1 MRAAFLVGKFPAL
14 SETFILDQITGL
26 MDLGVGVDIF
36 SFSKRE
42 EGIVQPEVEQYGLMD
57 RTYHVHVPEAH
68 IPRMLNALRVL
79 INTPLK
85 RLPQALGGLNVIR
98 FGRDAVSLQLLHMLH
113 PFMRAGEYDVLHC
126 HFGNNGRYGRRLKQL
141 GVAGKLI
148 VTFHGY
154 DISRL
159 LKHPDAQDYY
169 QQVFDA
175 ADLLLPV
182 SEYWRQRLIDLGAD
196 PTRTLV
202 HRMGIDLDN
211 FPYYQRTLHAG
222 EPVRIFT
229 TGRLVEKKGI
239 EYGLRAVAEVLRRRP
254 EWKIEYEIVGAGPL
268 EAPLNALIDELGLR
282 GCAQLVGP
290 QTRDDIQR
298 RMRLAHLC
306 LLPSVTAEDGD
317 QEGIPVSLMEA
328 MATGLPVI
336 STCHTGIPELV
347 QDGISGL
354 LAEERDVEGLADR
367 IEHMI
372 EHPERWPEM
381 GRSGRAFVEKQHNNR
396 LLIPELKRIYEEVTD
411 LRVEQ

>member
-1 MRAAFLVGKFPAL
+1 MKVAFLVGKFPAL

-26 MDLGVGVDIF
+26 IDLGVAVDIF

-42 EGIVQPEVEQYGLMD
+42 EGMVQPEVEQYGLMD
-57 RTYHVHVPEAH
+57 RTYHIHTPKAH
-68 IPRMLNALRVL
+68 IPRVLNAMRVL
-79 INTPLK
+79 FATPK
-85 RLPQALGGLNVIR
+85 HRLPQALAGLNAFR
-98 FGRDAVSLQLLHMLH
+98 YGREAATLQLLHLLH
-113 PFMRAGEYDVLHC
+113 PFMNGVEYDVLHC
-126 HFGNNGRYGRRLKQL
+126 HFGNNGRYGGRLKQL
-141 GVAGKLI
+141 GVAGKLL

-159 LKHPDAQDYY
+159 LKHPDAKDYY
-169 QQVFDA
+169 QKVFDC

-196 PTRTLV
+196 PARTVV

-211 FPYYQRTLHAG
+211 FPFQGRTLRAG

-239 EYGLRAVAEVLRRRP
+239 EYGLRAVAEVLRRHP
-254 EWKIEYEIVGAGPL
+254 EWNIQYEIVGAGPL
-268 EAPLNALIDELGLR
+268 EAPLSALIDELDLR

-298 RMRLAHLC
+298 RMRSAHLC

-328 MATGLPVI
+328 MATGLPVV

-347 QDGISGL
+347 KDGVSGQ

-372 EHPERWPEM
+372 QHPELWPAM
-381 GRSGRAFVEKQHNNR
+381 GQNGRAFVQEHHNNR
-396 LLIPELKRIYEEVTD
+396 LLIPELKRIYDEVTGK
-411 LRVEQ
+411 